1 MILEKL
7 ELKNLEFWN
16 LQLEILKLKILK
28 LEILKLV
35 ILEHGIWD
43 LEFEIYN
50 VEFWTWKRK
59 FWIEIWNLKLD
70 LLSLIRS
77 KKILGNWYDLSLHDF
92 FFFFGDDWVNLV
104 KLSWLSNSITLSV
117 GGRILAPIFLVF
129 SFFLFCFLLPPPFFH
144 HCYYSPSSSTWFFFI
159 PPFPL

>member
-1 MILEKL
+1 MELETWNF
-7 ELKNLEFWN
+7 ETWDFEN

-92 FFFFGDDWVNLV
+92 FFFWE
-104 KLSWLSNSITLSV
+104 ITE
-117 GGRILAPIFLVF
+117 
-129 SFFLFCFLLPPPFFH
+129 
-144 HCYYSPSSSTWFFFI
+144 ST
-159 PPFPL
+159 

>member
-1 MILEKL
+1 MELETWNF
-7 ELKNLEFWN
+7 ETWDFEN

-50 VEFWTWKRK
+50 VETK
-59 FWIEIWNLKLD
+59 ILDWNLEFEIGSFILNSLQKNSWKLIWPF
-70 LLSLIRS
+70 STR
-77 KKILGNWYDLSLHDF
+77 F
-92 FFFFGDDWVNLV
+92 FFFFFFLGDDWVNLV